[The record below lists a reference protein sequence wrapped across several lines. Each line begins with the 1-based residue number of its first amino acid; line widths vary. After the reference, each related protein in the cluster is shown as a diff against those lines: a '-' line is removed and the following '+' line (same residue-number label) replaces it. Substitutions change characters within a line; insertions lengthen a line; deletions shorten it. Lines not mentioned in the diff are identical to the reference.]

1 MMANKQHQIVGGNMR
16 DKSNIK
22 EIIKLKSEMEKLEDK
37 YTKFEEKIA
46 KLQLEEESLWNK
58 SGVCTICLEKGD
70 GGYTEWHH
78 IISQHKCKKEG
89 LLHLISARSN
99 VVELC
104 KPCHDL
110 TTSSMLKSN
119 LEGGTGKVSSENEDK
134 EPTES
139 QIKYIKKLG
148 GEIPDGLT
156 RKGASHLIDELKK
169 VK

>member
-1 MMANKQHQIVGGNMR
+1 LTR

-22 EIIKLKSEMEKLEDK
+22 KIIEVKKEMGLLESQYDKLEQ
-37 YTKFEEKIA
+37 
-46 KLQLEEESLWNK
+46 QLELLQTKEQELWIK
-58 SGVCTICLEKGD
+58 TGYCTVCGGNGEDGD
-70 GGYTEWHH
+70 GYTEWHH

-89 LLHLISARSN
+89 LTHLISARSN

-110 TTSSMLKSN
+110 TTASMLRTN
-119 LEGGTGKVSSENEDK
+119 LENSTSRVSKENADK
-134 EPTES
+134 EPTDN

-148 GEIPDGLT
+148 GDIPEGLT
-156 RKGASHLIDELKK
+156 RQGASQLIDELKK

>member
-1 MMANKQHQIVGGNMR
+1 MR

-22 EIIKLKSEMEKLEDK
+22 EIMKIKSEMDKLETK
-37 YTKFEEKIA
+37 YNKYEESIA
-46 KLQLEEESLWNK
+46 KLQLEEESLWVK
-58 SGVCTICLEKGD
+58 TGICSICLEPAPD
-70 GGYTEWHH
+70 GYTEWHH

-104 KPCHDL
+104 KACHDL
-110 TTSSMLKSN
+110 TTASMLRTN
-119 LEGGTGKVSSENEDK
+119 LEGATSKVSQENEEK
-134 EPTES
+134 EPTEN

-156 RKGASHLIDELKK
+156 RKGASQLIDELKK

>member
-1 MMANKQHQIVGGNMR
+1 MDDLETKY
-16 DKSNIK
+16 D
-22 EIIKLKSEMEKLEDK
+22 KLEK
-37 YTKFEEKIA
+37 ELEETQKA
-46 KLQLEEESLWNK
+46 EESLWVK
-58 SGVCTICLEKGD
+58 TGYCSVCGSHGD
-70 GGYTEWHH
+70 NGDGYTEWHH

-110 TTSSMLKSN
+110 TTASMLKSN
-119 LEGGTGKVSSENEDK
+119 LEGRTTKVSEENADK
-134 EPTES
+134 EPTEN
-139 QIKYIKKLG
+139 QLKYIKKLG

-156 RKGASHLIDELKK
+156 RKGASQLIDELKK

>member
-1 MMANKQHQIVGGNMR
+1 LR

-22 EIIKLKSEMEKLEDK
+22 EIIKLKKEMEKLETK
-37 YTKFEEKIA
+37 YNKHEETIA
-46 KLQLEEESLWNK
+46 KLQLEEESLWVKTGN
-58 SGVCTICLEKGD
+58 CTICLEPAPD
-70 GGYTEWHH
+70 GYTEWHH

-104 KPCHDL
+104 KSCHDL
-110 TTSSMLKSN
+110 TTASMLRTN
-119 LEGGTGKVSSENEDK
+119 LEGASSKVSQENEEK
-134 EPTES
+134 EPTEN

-148 GEIPDGLT
+148 GEIPNGLT
-156 RKGASHLIDELKK
+156 RKGASQLIDELKK

>member
-1 MMANKQHQIVGGNMR
+1 MR
-16 DKSNIK
+16 EQSNIK
-22 EIIKLKSEMEKLEDK
+22 EIMKLKKEMDKLEAK
-37 YTKFEEKIA
+37 YNKHEESIA
-46 KLQLEEESLWNK
+46 KLQLEEESLWVK
-58 SGVCTICLEKGD
+58 TGICSICLEPAPK
-70 GGYTEWHH
+70 GYTEWHH

-104 KPCHDL
+104 KECHDL
-110 TTSSMLKSN
+110 TTASMLRTN
-119 LEGGTGKVSSENEDK
+119 LENSTSRVSTENEDK
-134 EPTES
+134 EPTEN

>member
-1 MMANKQHQIVGGNMR
+1 LR

-22 EIIKLKSEMEKLEDK
+22 DIMKIKKEMDKLETK
-37 YTKFEEKIA
+37 YSKCEEEIA
-46 KLQLEEESLWNK
+46 KLQLEEESLWVKTGN
-58 SGVCTICLEKGD
+58 CTICLEPAPD
-70 GGYTEWHH
+70 GYTEWHH

-104 KPCHDL
+104 KACHDL
-110 TTSSMLKSN
+110 TTASMLRTN
-119 LEGGTGKVSSENEDK
+119 LEGATSKVSEENEEK
-134 EPTES
+134 EPTEN

-148 GEIPDGLT
+148 GEVPNGLT
-156 RKGASHLIDELKK
+156 RKGASQLIDELKK